1 MGLKGLAVLT
11 SQLWDKK
18 TSLYFLFG
26 FFIMKYMEIDIL
38 FLAILAIFVAMRDV
52 YNYLDNQRSVP
63 QPVES
68 VSELEEEEE
77 FFR

>member
-1 MGLKGLAVLT
+1 
-11 SQLWDKK
+11 
-18 TSLYFLFG
+18 
-26 FFIMKYMEIDIL
+26 MKYMEIDIL